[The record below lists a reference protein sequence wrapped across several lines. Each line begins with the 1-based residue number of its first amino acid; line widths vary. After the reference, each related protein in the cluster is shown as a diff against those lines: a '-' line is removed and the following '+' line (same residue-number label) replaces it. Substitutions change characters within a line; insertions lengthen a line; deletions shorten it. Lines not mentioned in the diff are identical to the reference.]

1 MLLTG
6 KRPDRTIWPPRASGL
21 IDSARWTRLDVV
33 TAHPI
38 VDVVL
43 DRHREAL
50 GDDRAAYR
58 NHVYRCITY
67 HQLLLGFPVP
77 DVAALAW
84 ATHDLG
90 IWTAAT
96 FDYLTPS
103 ADLAAAY
110 AGEFGIGDLDQLRAL
125 VTEHHRLRP
134 VDDRVTETFRRADLI
149 DVSHGVL
156 SQGIGRSVIRAAVDE
171 LPYNGF
177 HAFLAKGLTGYA
189 VRHPLRPLP
198 MMHW

>member
-1 MLLTG
+1 VEV
-6 KRPDRTIWPPRASGL
+6 I
-21 IDSARWTRLDVV
+21 

-38 VDVVL
+38 VDTVL
-43 DRHREAL
+43 DRHRDAL
-50 GDDRAAYR
+50 GDDLSAYR
-58 NHVYRCITY
+58 NHVYRCLAY
-67 HQLLLGFPVP
+67 HQLLLGFSIP
-77 DVAALAW
+77 DAAALAW

-90 IWTAAT
+90 IWTAGT

-110 AGEFGIGDLDQLRAL
+110 ADEFGIADIDQLRAL

-134 VDDRVTETFRRADLI
+134 LRGDDDLIAETFRQADLI

-156 SQGIGRSVIRAAVDE
+156 RRGIGRAAVRAVVE
-171 LPYNGF
+171 QLPYNGF

-198 MMHW
+198 MMRW

>member
-1 MLLTG
+1 MRRS
-6 KRPDRTIWPPRASGL
+6 RPRKLSAV
-21 IDSARWTRLDVV
+21 DSADIV

-38 VDVVL
+38 VDAVL
-43 DRHREAL
+43 DRHRDAL
-50 GDDRAAYR
+50 GGDRSAYG

-67 HQLLLGFPVP
+67 QQLLLGFSIP

-90 IWTAAT
+90 IWTAGT

-110 AGEFGIGDLDQLRAL
+110 ADEFGIADIDQLRAL

-134 VDDRVTETFRRADLI
+134 VDDRVTETFRQADLI

-156 SQGIGRSVIRAAVDE
+156 RRGIGRSAIRAVVEE

-177 HAFLAKGLTGYA
+177 HAILAKGLTGHA

-198 MMHW
+198 MMRF

>member
-1 MLLTG
+1 VE
-6 KRPDRTIWPPRASGL
+6 
-21 IDSARWTRLDVV
+21 VV
-33 TAHPI
+33 AAHPI
-38 VDVVL
+38 VDAVL
-43 DRHREAL
+43 VRHRDAL
-50 GDDRAAYR
+50 GDDLSAYR

-67 HQLLLGFPVP
+67 HQLLLGFSIP

-90 IWTAAT
+90 IWTAGS

-103 ADLAAAY
+103 ADLAATY
-110 AGEFGIGDLDQLRAL
+110 ADEFGIADVGQLRAL
-125 VTEHHRLRP
+125 ITEHHRLRR
-134 VDDRVTETFRRADLI
+134 VDDRVTETFRQADLI

-156 SQGIGRSVIRAAVDE
+156 RQGIERSAVRAAVNE

-177 HAFLAKGLTGYA
+177 HGFLVKGLTGYA

-198 MMHW
+198 MMRW